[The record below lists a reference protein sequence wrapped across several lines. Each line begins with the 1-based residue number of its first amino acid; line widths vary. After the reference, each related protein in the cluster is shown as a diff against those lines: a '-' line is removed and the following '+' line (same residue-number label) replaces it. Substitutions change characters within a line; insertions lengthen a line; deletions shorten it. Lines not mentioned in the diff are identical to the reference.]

1 MSIKEAAVA
10 EAGDKRAVPR
20 TTLAERPVAWVRG
33 MREVRLLDLS
43 RTGARI
49 EHLDLL
55 RLRTPCHLELP
66 PLFGA
71 LILPA
76 HVVWCAVIGRKRTLG
91 GESFLRSQSGLQFTS
106 LTVAPHAALADLLR
120 AQQSLVV

>member
-1 MSIKEAAVA
+1 MSVEAAALA
-10 EAGDKRAVPR
+10 EAGDRRVMPR
-20 TTLAERPVAWVRG
+20 TTLAERPGAGVRG

-43 RTGARI
+43 RTGAQI

-91 GESFLRSQSGLQFTS
+91 GESFLRSRSGLQFTT
-106 LTVAPHAALADLLR
+106 LTVAQHTALANLLC
-120 AQQSLVV
+120 AQQAPIG

>member
-1 MSIKEAAVA
+1 MSVEAAALA
-10 EAGDKRAVPR
+10 EAGDRRVMPR

-43 RTGARI
+43 RTGAQI

-91 GESFLRSQSGLQFTS
+91 GESFLRSRSGLQFTA
-106 LTVAPHAALADLLR
+106 LTVAQHAALADLLHLQP
-120 AQQSLVV
+120 APIG

>member
-1 MSIKEAAVA
+1 MSVEEAAGA

-20 TTLAERPVAWVRG
+20 TRLAERPVAWVRG
-33 MREVRLLDLS
+33 MRDVHLLDLS

-76 HVVWCAVIGRKRTLG
+76 QVVWCAVIGRKRKLG
-91 GESFLRSQSGLQFTS
+91 GESHLVAWSGLQFTA
-106 LTVAPHAALADLLR
+106 LTVAQRAALADLLR
-120 AQQSLVV
+120 AQQSPVA

>member
-1 MSIKEAAVA
+1 MSVEAAALA
-10 EAGDKRAVPR
+10 EAGDRRVMPR

-43 RTGARI
+43 RTGAQI

-91 GESFLRSQSGLQFTS
+91 ASRSCGPERPPVHG
-106 LTVAPHAALADLLR
+106 LTVAQHAALADLLHL
-120 AQQSLVV
+120 QSAPIG